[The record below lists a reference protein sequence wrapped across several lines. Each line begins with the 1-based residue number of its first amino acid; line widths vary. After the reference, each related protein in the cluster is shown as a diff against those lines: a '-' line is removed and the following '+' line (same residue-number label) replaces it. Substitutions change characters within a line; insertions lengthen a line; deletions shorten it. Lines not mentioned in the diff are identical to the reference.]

1 MNGWCRDDDVCR
13 FSHERD
19 ASTTVAT
26 RSTTS
31 FQDSPT
37 PATWRTSPVHQ
48 RTNTKPP
55 TCRFWLLQGWCRDD
69 DVCRFSHERD
79 ASITVATPNT
89 ISPVP
94 LLDSQG
100 IATLDVTNSD
110 IFRSLSE
117 KPLTSSEIT
126 NIMKPFLFDNFR
138 FHNTFKVYAFW
149 VPFQSAHR
157 SNSNWSDED
166 GQVLLNTVAKG
177 NGLLRIG
184 DIIRWPDVSLEAG
197 LDRETLS
204 FQRGYYPLLSM
215 LSSDFVLKS
224 TRNHLVHSL
233 YFGVLDNLECFAE
246 NVEGCVELALA
257 VGSFKDPDGRKTEE
271 GISGF
276 QVFHSLAVV
285 LFECLNR
292 FKNAIATYPRLGP
305 LVKYLVQWIE
315 TWAKDVSSTPPA
327 FVDPMF
333 AATSPEARNFTI
345 THLRENAQRLLAITE
360 REQKKISRV
369 EERRTVP
376 SSLQFTNQ
384 GVASALSILYKDEGP
399 GALRRAGPRHD
410 NDHEDIH
417 DIRIAPTEQELIC
430 SHAPYLPANFFEAP
444 HHGPRESVE
453 RLLDIQYRLLR
464 EEGSAPLRTSIQL
477 VRNDILNHLN
487 GESTQLSGLINRG
500 GGKYRGNVSHEESVM
515 FNVYTNVA
523 FLGLCPDRRGISAKV
538 SFDTP
543 PGRAR
548 AESAASRTEFW
559 ESIGG
564 KRLMQGGLVALVWE
578 ERGEV
583 GIHLGILA
591 TRVSEVTEF
600 VATNAESVIARIVFF
615 DVSVQLRI
623 LQCLRKDGPVSSGI
637 KILVESPVMYEA
649 IRPFLEAL
657 CVEPE
662 TLPFSTHL
670 VHRPPGFFEA
680 NHVLPPKYARMP
692 GFEYQLSHLFPRE
705 KNVLDMKLSPMD
717 PESVSNA
724 REALRRN
731 SRLDPSQA
739 DAVIATLTREVALIQ
754 GPPGTGKSFVGI
766 ELIRIL
772 IDAGLPILM
781 LAFTNHALDHMLRG
795 ILDADIT
802 DDIVRLGGRCTDPRV
817 FPFSIDKL
825 EQNEDAL
832 DTTLRSH
839 YRDLKESEK
848 EIETFVAEF
857 LQNDA
862 TPEAIDRYLAIHYP
876 EHYEHLRTPPDWV
889 EALYSNLVGG
899 GRWVLAKPGGRTEVE
914 EISRYSFWLQGHD
927 IGFLSAPKYPKPL
940 HKGKTTNA
948 EKVSQPVN
956 RYDVLSSEG
965 GALEEEDDE
974 QDCDG
979 FEKILQSADA
989 WPQDPSP
996 IEPEGNDRAS
1006 VDTALKPGIRS
1017 GKALQNSIDDSA
1029 QPKSN
1034 VERFLLKMGIRNV
1047 PGIPSSNRKLELLV
1061 EEGVVWTMSLTERK
1075 ALHDFWGKA
1084 VLQDMLF
1091 THEEKYEELRYR
1103 NQEAQEIY
1111 NECKD
1116 DIKRRLLRKAD
1127 IVGCTTTGA
1136 AKLSSLLKSISPRVL
1151 LVEEAGQVLEAH
1163 ILGTLVQSVEHLI
1176 LIGDPLQ
1183 LRPTLNNYSL
1193 SMDSTKGR
1201 KLFRFD
1207 MSLMERLSS
1216 SGFPMSQID
1225 VQRRMRPEISNLIR
1239 HTLYPN
1245 LTDNDFV
1252 KNYPNVRGF
1261 AKNVFFLDHE
1271 HPENDGSAEDTSS
1284 KFNTYEVD
1292 MICDIVIYLL
1302 RQGCYSQEGDIVVLC
1317 AYLGQLAKV
1326 RDALR
1331 GLVTVVIDE
1340 RDQTELA
1347 DCDEKQVKFSPTS
1360 QVNRV
1365 GVATRVLLRTVDNFQ
1380 GEEARIV
1387 ILSLVRNAGPIDQAG
1402 IQGGLKRTIGFLRSD
1417 NRTNVSLSRA
1427 KEGLFILGNKAQL
1440 TAKSPMWKGVLEELE
1455 SNGCIGKA
1463 LPISCHRHPEILQ
1476 HVSQPG
1482 HLHLISPDGGCLQSC
1497 DTRLKCGHV
1506 CPSKCHPDDPN
1517 HIGVQCIQKCS
1528 KVCSRHHPCQRDCY
1542 QECGKCRYQ
1551 IPEVLLPCGH
1561 RAPFVF
1567 CYELD
1572 ALETVYCPVR
1582 MNRELPTCEHS
1593 ANLPCSDDPS
1603 KHICRQPCNKAME
1616 CCGRTCYADCS
1627 TCQGLNPPPTEEAT
1641 VIARMRHRQ
1650 HKCQK
1655 VLFCAHSCTNICSQT
1670 HECTTICLEECR
1682 QECSH
1687 SKCKSICSN
1696 LCSPCKEPCTWKCPH
1711 AQCLV
1716 PCGSICVRLPCDER
1730 CKKLLQCGHP
1740 CPSICGEDCDVQRC
1754 IICSDANTKDTIVD
1768 LVMGRRMGEIP
1779 VDSEDSDDILI
1790 SLPKCGHVFTVETLD
1805 GVCGIKDWYDY
1816 DDNMQRWS
1824 GLRVPASKKPVP
1836 VCPTCRAAIT
1846 SPRYGRIYKAA
1857 DLDILEKNVIN
1868 KMTQGLG
1875 SIQEELNA
1883 IDGEA
1888 IALAITRDLK
1898 QISALSSKPPD
1909 TPQVA
1914 QVRRKAQAILSRSE
1928 ACSEPVDASIFTDGT
1943 LFPFAAETADSWGRR
1958 IRRISQ
1964 LVSDITRVVT
1974 VRSAHT
1980 HAWESA
1986 YTYLYNKEI
1995 DLAASEPKGAPRNP
2009 QEHAARMAR
2018 LKLGQPQPRADQ
2030 RFIIEGVWISVTLR
2044 LILLSLVSKVLEVM
2058 SSKPAVFNGGELRM
2072 WSLYGRFIHRS
2083 CEGDCKLAYN
2093 LAEKSQA
2100 RRQMTISQ
2108 RFALRTGLDTFCF
2121 KMSTLRCMRK
2131 FGEKR
2136 EELLVAAGRQ
2146 KDAASALV
2154 QETFQ
2159 SHLRVKMDDQAWLQD
2174 NFTQVTSKILKEW
2187 EKIERSLRMDTFYQP
2202 ISVDEQRDIV
2212 KAMGFSHT
2220 GHWYNCPN
2228 GHTFV
2233 ITECGGATQ
2242 RARCPECGEAIGGE
2256 NHNILP
2262 NNQRADDFEAL
2273 TREQGAAQSP
2283 WAWGL

>member
-26 RSTTS
+26 PSTTS
-31 FQDSPT
+31 PVFQDSPRT
-37 PATWRTSPVHQ
+37 ATWRTSPVHQ

-257 VGSFKDPDGRKTEE
+257 VGSFKDPNGRKTEE

-292 FKNAIATYPRLGP
+292 FKNAIATYPQLGP

-333 AATSPEARNFTI
+333 AASSPEARNFTI

-360 REQKKISRV
+360 REQKKIARV

-376 SSLQFTNQ
+376 SSWQSTNEDF
-384 GVASALSILYKDEGP
+384 ASALSILYKDEGP

-444 HHGPRESVE
+444 HHGPRESME
-453 RLLDIQYRLLR
+453 RLLDIQYRLFR

-487 GESTQLSGLINRG
+487 GEPTQLSGLINRG
-500 GGKYRGNVSHEESVM
+500 GGKYRGNISHEESVM
-515 FNVYTNVA
+515 FNVYTNVT

-717 PESVSNA
+717 SESVSNA

-817 FPFSIDKL
+817 SPFSIDKL

-876 EHYEHLRTPPDWV
+876 EHYEHLWTPPDWV

-899 GRWVLAKPGGRTEVE
+899 GRWERAKSGGRTEVE
-914 EISRYSFWLQGHD
+914 EISRYSFWLQGQD

-940 HKGKTTNA
+940 HKGKTTDT
-948 EKVSQPVN
+948 EKVSQSVN

-965 GALEEEDDE
+965 GALEEEEDE

-979 FEKILQSADA
+979 FEEILQSADA

-996 IEPEGNDRAS
+996 VGKPEGSDRAS
-1006 VDTALKPGIRS
+1006 VDTQAALNPGIRS
-1017 GKALQNSIDDSA
+1017 WKALQNSIADSA

-1034 VERFLLKMGIRNV
+1034 VEQFLLKMGIRNV

-1061 EEGVVWTMSLTERK
+1061 EEGVVWTMSLAERK

-1183 LRPTLNNYSL
+1183 LRPMLNNYSL

-1292 MICDIVIYLL
+1292 MIRDMVIYLL

-1331 GLVTVVIDE
+1331 GLVAVVIDE

-1347 DCDEKQVKFSPTS
+1347 DCDEEQVEFSQIQPS
-1360 QVNRV
+1360 QPRW
-1365 GVATRVLLRTVDNFQ
+1365 GCDSIDNFQ

-1387 ILSLVRNAGPIDQAG
+1387 ILSLVRNAGPSDQAG

-1427 KEGLFILGNKAQL
+1427 REGLFILGNKAQL

-1455 SNGCIGKA
+1455 SNGCVGKA

-1482 HLHLISPDGGCLQSC
+1482 RLHLISPDGGCLQSC

-1506 CPSKCHPDDPN
+1506 CPYKTTQTTLGFNASKNAARFVLDTILASAIATRNAGSADT
-1517 HIGVQCIQKCS
+1517 
-1528 KVCSRHHPCQRDCY
+1528 
-1542 QECGKCRYQ
+1542 RY
-1551 IPEVLLPCGH
+1551 PKSS
-1561 RAPFVF
+1561 F
-1567 CYELD
+1567 
-1572 ALETVYCPVR
+1572 PV
-1582 MNRELPTCEHS
+1582 
-1593 ANLPCSDDPS
+1593 
-1603 KHICRQPCNKAME
+1603 
-1616 CCGRTCYADCS
+1616 
-1627 TCQGLNPPPTEEAT
+1627 AT
-1641 VIARMRHRQ
+1641 VHPSSSGNVLTPSALFPVDQSASDFLAMKDAR
-1650 HKCQK
+1650 
-1655 VLFCAHSCTNICSQT
+1655 SC
-1670 HECTTICLEECR
+1670 
-1682 QECSH
+1682 
-1687 SKCKSICSN
+1687 
-1696 LCSPCKEPCTWKCPH
+1696 
-1711 AQCLV
+1711 
-1716 PCGSICVRLPCDER
+1716 
-1730 CKKLLQCGHP
+1730 
-1740 CPSICGEDCDVQRC
+1740 CDVV
-1754 IICSDANTKDTIVD
+1754 IHVLPFAEKIATFKDDTIVD

-1816 DDNMQRWS
+1816 DDNVQRWS

-1928 ACSEPVDASIFTDGT
+1928 ACSEPVDASIFTDGN

-2058 SSKPAVFNGGELRM
+2058 SSKPAVFNGGELGM

-2273 TREQGAAQSP
+2273 TREQGAARSP